1 MKKTVIFG
9 GTSEGRILA
18 KYCDDSAID
27 AIVCVATEYGSD
39 MLEEYKNIRVEEGRK
54 DENEMEAFFTM
65 NNVGRV
71 YDATHPYAVIVS
83 ENIMKACEKAG
94 IECVR
99 VLREDRDVEEDLR
112 QYTREF
118 FCIEDAVSYL
128 KGESGN
134 ILIATGSKE
143 LHKYKELE
151 TKRLFP
157 RVLPNAAGIAAC
169 EEIGVPNS
177 NIIAMQG
184 PFDTDS
190 NVAMLKKYGCKY
202 LVTKQSGDIGGFSE
216 KIEACKKAGAK
227 ALIITRPRKEEGISL
242 ESALKALEELA
253 SNEDEAF
260 VKLSRKADIK
270 IAGLGIGNLGTMTF
284 EVHEAI
290 KNADLIIGAKRLV
303 DCALEIKKD
312 ADCRSYISYN
322 PTEICR
328 YIYEEA
334 KENDKILVVMS
345 GDTGFFSGTNKL
357 GAEFSKMLSKG
368 YFNPESR
375 LEILSGISSFSYM
388 CAKFGIDYTNMK
400 IMSVHGRDEN
410 LSELFEAVKYNEKT
424 FSLSSGGEQVNY
436 ILRKL
441 SASSLSEVSVC
452 IAENM
457 GASDEKYTKGK
468 PEELK
473 EREFSK
479 LTSLIFINEGA
490 DSKRTLF
497 GLADEEFLRDKVP
510 MTKSD
515 IRAVC
520 MAKLELCR
528 DSICYDIGAG
538 SGSCSIEMADFVC
551 RGKVYAIEH
560 KALACELIAENKKKF
575 ELSNIEIINAEAS
588 TVIDDLEA
596 ADRIFIGGSGGNLD
610 IIVDKIYKKNPE
622 AIIVVTAITLE
633 TITQINNIV
642 KKYEKAGYTYEVSW
656 ISFANNKTV
665 AGYNMM
671 IGGNPVL
678 IAKIKNKKR

>member
-1 MKKTVIFG
+1 
-9 GTSEGRILA
+9 
-18 KYCDDSAID
+18 
-27 AIVCVATEYGSD
+27 
-39 MLEEYKNIRVEEGRK
+39 
-54 DENEMEAFFTM
+54 
-65 NNVGRV
+65 
-71 YDATHPYAVIVS
+71 
-83 ENIMKACEKAG
+83 
-94 IECVR
+94 
-99 VLREDRDVEEDLR
+99 
-112 QYTREF
+112 
-118 FCIEDAVSYL
+118 
-128 KGESGN
+128 
-134 ILIATGSKE
+134 
-143 LHKYKELE
+143 
-151 TKRLFP
+151 
-157 RVLPNAAGIAAC
+157 
-169 EEIGVPNS
+169 
-177 NIIAMQG
+177 
-184 PFDTDS
+184 
-190 NVAMLKKYGCKY
+190 
-202 LVTKQSGDIGGFSE
+202 
-216 KIEACKKAGAK
+216 
-227 ALIITRPRKEEGISL
+227 
-242 ESALKALEELA
+242 
-253 SNEDEAF
+253 
-260 VKLSRKADIK
+260 
-270 IAGLGIGNLGTMTF
+270 
-284 EVHEAI
+284 
-290 KNADLIIGAKRLV
+290 
-303 DCALEIKKD
+303 
-312 ADCRSYISYN
+312 
-322 PTEICR
+322 
-328 YIYEEA
+328 
-334 KENDKILVVMS
+334 
-345 GDTGFFSGTNKL
+345 
-357 GAEFSKMLSKG
+357 
-368 YFNPESR
+368 
-375 LEILSGISSFSYM
+375 
-388 CAKFGIDYTNMK
+388 
-400 IMSVHGRDEN
+400 
-410 LSELFEAVKYNEKT
+410 
-424 FSLSSGGEQVNY
+424 
-436 ILRKL
+436 
-441 SASSLSEVSVC
+441 
-452 IAENM
+452 M

-490 DSKRTLF
+490 DAKRTLF

-642 KKYEKAGYTYEVSW
+642 KKYEKAGYTYELSW